1 MPTINQLVRKGRKSK
16 GSKSNSPALNFG
28 YNSYKKVQ
36 TNNPAPQKRGVATP
50 ENEKYTI

>member
-1 MPTINQLVRKGRKSK
+1 MPTINQLIRKGRKSK

-36 TNNPAPQKRGVATP
+36 LSSTKTWCCNSCWYNDT
-50 ENEKYTI
+50 

>member
-36 TNNPAPQKRGVATP
+36 TLQLHKSVGLQLVLVQ
-50 ENEKYTI
+50 